1 MYKYNQKMGESWMSL
16 VQRTY
21 KEHHAKNKDYKF
33 KQAMVDAKKVYHSK
47 GAKHEESSMDSSSD
61 VLSKKSKCKSRKS
74 HKSKRVKKTKTRKCR
89 R

>member
-1 MYKYNQKMGESWMSL
+1 MGESWMSL

-33 KQAMVDAKKVYHSK
+33 KQAMVDAKKVYKPNNASSK
-47 GAKHEESSMDSSSD
+47 NNDNQDTNDENMT
-61 VLSKKSKCKSRKS
+61 SKKSGKSRKS
-74 HKSKRVKKTKTRKCR
+74 RKSRKSKKSKTRKCR